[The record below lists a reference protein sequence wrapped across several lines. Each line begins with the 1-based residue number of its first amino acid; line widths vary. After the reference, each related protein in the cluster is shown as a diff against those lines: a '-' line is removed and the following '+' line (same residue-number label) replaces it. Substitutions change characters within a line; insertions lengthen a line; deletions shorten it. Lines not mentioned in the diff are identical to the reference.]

1 MAFPCP
7 RCGDRYTQSLPM
19 AYGSGTYVRN
29 WRSRSGY
36 RGTTTSQ
43 SLIGNLANPPSKRK
57 LWKPLL
63 CLLLVTLWFAPF
75 YVFAWEQMVGSGPSH
90 VPTSI
95 GDSRR
100 EHRGQQ
106 TQARQMPSVA
116 ENVQSVLIV
125 LAFGATLE
133 ALTLWWMV
141 RTIRF
146 NRQIYPE
153 LLRDWQLRF
162 MCRQCGTVFY
172 PPDALAPVVTGR

>member
-36 RGTTTSQ
+36 HGSTLSQ
-43 SLIGNLANPPSKRK
+43 SLIGNLASPPNKRK

-63 CLLLVTLWFAPF
+63 CLLFVTLWFTPF
-75 YVFAWEQMVGSGPSH
+75 VMFTWEQMVGSRPSH
-90 VPTSI
+90 VPMSI
-95 GDSRR
+95 GDGRR

-106 TQARQMPSVA
+106 PPARQMPSVA
-116 ENVQSVLIV
+116 ENVESVLIV

-133 ALTLWWMV
+133 ALTLWWMA
-141 RTIRF
+141 RTLRF
-146 NRQIYPE
+146 NRRVYPG
-153 LLRDWQLRF
+153 LLRDWQIRF
-162 MCRQCGTVFY
+162 MCRQCGTTFY
-172 PPDALAPVVTGR
+172 PPDISAPMVTGR

>member
-43 SLIGNLANPPSKRK
+43 SLIGNLASPPNKRK

-63 CLLLVTLWFAPF
+63 CLLLVTLWFTPF
-75 YVFAWEQMVGSGPSH
+75 VMFTGQMVTGRPSH

-100 EHRGQQ
+100 EQRGQQ

-146 NRQIYPE
+146 NRQIYPG